1 MDYIPERLVKGIRQA
16 RDAMPSPVAGNNPTS
31 TFTLPNGKVTHAIG
45 KLGQA
50 GVVDDSDGGLGLAT
64 TTTSI
69 HAEKITHLTSKLAQ
83 AGLSSSDDSSKP
95 SSHGLATKYIIV
107 IAVVGAVVLAA
118 LSAGGVLLWRR
129 YRRRRAYNVVSK
141 GVDVKGKGA
150 ARDKESDMFNA
161 DMAEADG
168 FDPNGHKLGERNFES
183 GYDKVDTG
191 YESTGYKDTPDLGD
205 QGEKSG
211 DKRSNFEA

>member
-16 RDAMPSPVAGNNPTS
+16 RDAMPNPVAGSNPTS

-45 KLGQA
+45 KLAQT
-50 GVVDDSDGGLGLAT
+50 GVHSRR
-64 TTTSI
+64 
-69 HAEKITHLTSKLAQ
+69 EMTHLTSKLAQ
-83 AGLSSSDDSSKP
+83 AGLSSSDDGSKP

-107 IAVVGAVVLAA
+107 IAVVGAVVLSA
-118 LSAGGVLLWRR
+118 LSVGAVLLWRR

-141 GVDVKGKGA
+141 GVDVKGKGKGA
-150 ARDKESDMFNA
+150 TRDKETDMFNA
-161 DMAEADG
+161 DMAEADS